1 MKIGYS
7 SEKAVQIV
15 VALLKKNN
23 IHRIIVSPGSANDTF
38 VFSVQSDPFFKLYSC
53 VDERS
58 AAYMACGMAEE
69 TNEPVVISCTGAT
82 ASRNYLPAL
91 TEAFYRK
98 LPILAITATRPIMFV
113 GHNKDQLLD
122 RSVIA
127 KDAIKFSVNLPV
139 VRDQEEYWECEIKV
153 NKAISE
159 LSKDGGGPVHINLPT
174 IYERDY
180 STTQLPEVRKITR
193 FDVDDKFPD
202 ITHRP
207 VAVYI
212 ASHKTMSRELV
223 SQIDQFCEKYNA
235 VVFCEH
241 TSGYNGKYKVP
252 FFIANTQTNFSQ
264 NYCPELEI
272 ELGEIAGIFR
282 MPAKLIWRVSED
294 GEFKDVQQRLDAV
307 FYMKEISF
315 FKIFNER
322 KTERLE
328 MSYYQKCIAHLKEL
342 YRNIPS
348 DLPFSNMYV
357 ASKISSKMPKNSVVH
372 FGILNSLRCW
382 NYFELDN
389 SINCYANIGGYG
401 IDGCISSLLGAS
413 LVHPEKLYFGV
424 FGDLAFFY
432 DLNSLGNRDVGN
444 NVRIIVINNGLGGE
458 FKNYFSP
465 ANDFGTES
473 NLYVCAEG
481 HYGHKSKDLVKH
493 YCQDLGFEYLAAASK
508 DEFELAYMEFIDPSE
523 KRKPILFEIFTDSLD
538 DSQAIYMMNNIEKK
552 VGTGIK
558 NVIKSI
564 IGQKNV
570 DKIKGALMDN
580 RNK

>member
-7 SEKAVQIV
+7 AEKAVQIV
-15 VALLKKNN
+15 IALLKKNN

-38 VFSVQSDPFFKLYSC
+38 VFSVQSDSFFKLYSC

-98 LPILAITATRPIMFV
+98 LPVLAITATRPIMYV
-113 GHNKDQLLD
+113 GHNRDQLMD
-122 RSVIA
+122 RSIIA

-139 VRDQEEYWECEIKV
+139 VKDSEDFWDCEIKV

-159 LSKDGGGPVHINLPT
+159 LTKDGGGPVHINLPT

-180 STTQLPEVRKITR
+180 SITKLPEVRKINC
-193 FDVDDKFPD
+193 FDVDDKLPD
-202 ITHRP
+202 INDRP

-212 ASHKTMSRELV
+212 ASHKTMCNELV
-223 SQIDQFCEKYNA
+223 GQIDQFCEKYNA

-252 FFIANTQTNFSQ
+252 FFIANTQTVSSDTFR
-264 NYCPELEI
+264 PTLEI

-282 MPAKLIWRVSED
+282 MPAKSIWRVSED
-294 GEFKDVQQRLDAV
+294 GELRDVQKKLKAV
-307 FYMKEISF
+307 FYMKEICF
-315 FKIFNER
+315 FKVYNER
-322 KTERLE
+322 KTEVVD
-328 MSYYQKCIAHLKEL
+328 MTYYQKCMAHLKEL
-342 YRNIPS
+342 YKKAPNN
-348 DLPFSNMYV
+348 LPFSNMYV
-357 ASKISSKMPKNSVVH
+357 ASKLAPEMPLNCILH
-372 FGILNSLRCW
+372 LGILNSFRCW
-382 NYFELDN
+382 NYFKLDN
-389 SINCYANIGGYG
+389 SIRCYANIGGYG
-401 IDGCISSLLGAS
+401 IDGCVSSLIGAS

-432 DLNSLGNRDVGN
+432 DLNSLGNRDIGS

-465 ANDFGTES
+465 ANDFGAES

-481 HYGHKSKDLVKH
+481 HYGHKSRDLLKH
-493 YCQDLGFEYLAAASK
+493 YCQDLGFGYLSASSK
-508 DEFELAYMEFIDPSE
+508 DEFEIVYKNFVDSAIKE
-523 KRKPILFEIFTDSLD
+523 KPILFEVFTDPLE
-538 DSQAIYMMNNIEKK
+538 DSQAVYLMNNIDKPAGSGVKK
-552 VGTGIK
+552 AIK
-558 NVIKSI
+558 NI
-564 IGQKNV
+564 IGQSNV
-570 DKIKGALMDN
+570 DKIKRTLKN
-580 RNK
+580 T